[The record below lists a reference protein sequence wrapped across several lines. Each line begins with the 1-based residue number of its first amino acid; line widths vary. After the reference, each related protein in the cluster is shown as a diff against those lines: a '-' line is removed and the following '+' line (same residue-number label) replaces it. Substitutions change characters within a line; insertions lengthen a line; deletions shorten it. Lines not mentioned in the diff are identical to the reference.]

1 MELFFGSTFVVMVA
15 SLSSKNAFIMYF
27 RNFICAAMMDA
38 YQWKWTN
45 LNSNNLFS
53 KLVSPQ
59 YSELNGIAF
68 VYSQLYVAFLFIVVL
83 FCFPPFCCLH
93 VKMQTFVLELK
104 VTGFGKRI
112 KYIVCVFPMN
122 NLNYDTPCWI
132 EQCLKEDSLQWNC
145 QNVQNILQSW
155 CGGDRIVLL
164 MPCSCV

>member
-1 MELFFGSTFVVMVA
+1 MVA

-38 YQWKWTN
+38 YRWKWTN

-68 VYSQLYVAFLFIVVL
+68 VYSQLYVAFLFIEVL
-83 FCFPPFCCLH
+83 FCFPLFCCLH
-93 VKMQTFVLELK
+93 VKMQMFDLELK

-122 NLNYDTPCWI
+122 NLNYDTPLLNWTVSQRGLAAVKLSKRAKYSA
-132 EQCLKEDSLQWNC
+132 ELMRRGQNGVANAMFLCLMSS
-145 QNVQNILQSW
+145 VF
-155 CGGDRIVLL
+155 
-164 MPCSCV
+164 